1 MQKRCQGLKADGLRE
16 RVAAGRGVKV
26 AGRRLIARD
35 CCVYGGGVNAE
46 TPPCWGGV
54 SDAAGE
60 PDDYLL
66 SHG

>member
-1 MQKRCQGLKADGLRE
+1 MAMASQV
-16 RVAAGRGVKV
+16 VAMICEIDARMSAVKV
-26 AGRRLIARD
+26 GLVSCLYGR
-35 CCVYGGGVNAE
+35 VNAE
-46 TPPCWGGV
+46 TPPLRGGV

>member
-1 MQKRCQGLKADGLRE
+1 MPKANGLRE
-16 RVAAGRGVKV
+16 RAADGEGVRAVSRSFPGRFS
-26 AGRRLIARD
+26 GR
-35 CCVYGGGVNAE
+35 VNAE
-46 TPPCWGGV
+46 TPPFWGGV